1 MPESV
6 SNKAVCG
13 GVFGSNRYVYLFGG
27 IDTSKAYAGIHS
39 KCWRYDIEADL
50 WELLPNLPDSTHRIA
65 ASANYLNGI
74 IYIVGGYEVLP
85 SGNEISLNFAHR
97 FDCESNQFLSN
108 AAPLP
113 KAIDDHVHCLWRDSV
128 LLITTGWSNTG
139 NMALVQMYNPTTDH
153 WTAQNQIWNFSR
165 YSSFGA
171 SGIIVGD
178 TLFYLGGAASNFGF
192 PIQPILRK
200 GAIGKDNPLDIIWS
214 DMDIDLGM
222 TPYRSGAISID
233 GGPTWIGGSNNTYNY
248 DGVAH
253 DGAGGVDPSAKI
265 LQYMNHNLSASE
277 CSTASM
283 DLRGLAW
290 FPEHGEL
297 YVAGGMLENQQISDQ
312 LFRLTI
318 GSLSAKSPDPNNDT
332 FQVFPNPTSGACVF
346 QSSHLVDL
354 TIYTLSGA
362 EIEHYCAVSKK

>member
-1 MPESV
+1 M
-6 SNKAVCG
+6 
-13 GVFGSNRYVYLFGG
+13 
-27 IDTSKAYAGIHS
+27 
-39 KCWRYDIEADL
+39 
-50 WELLPNLPDSTHRIA
+50 LPN
-65 ASANYLNGI
+65 
-74 IYIVGGYEVLP
+74 
-85 SGNEISLNFAHR
+85 GNEISLNFAHR

-128 LLITTGWSNTG
+128 LFITTGWSNTG

-153 WTAQNQIWNFSR
+153 WTAQNQVWNFSR

-178 TLFYLGGAASNFGF
+178 TLFYLGDAASNFGF

-200 GAIGKDNPLDIIWS
+200 GVIGKDNPLDIMWS

-248 DGVAH
+248 DGVAY
-253 DGAGGVDPSAKI
+253 DGTGGVDPSAKI

-283 DLRGLAW
+283 DLRCLAW

-318 GSLSAKSPDPNNDT
+318 GSLSAKSPDPNNDS

-362 EIEHYCAVSKK
+362 EIEHYCAVSKKELNFSPGVYLFKIKLNDHIEYQKLILTK